1 MRISTKA
8 RILRAQKF
16 GRMEVFAKKAGISP
30 TRWKFFETA
39 TGGLSAS
46 ALERAAVALGV
57 KIEEI
62 ADERGFPVGV

>member
-1 MRISTKA
+1 
-8 RILRAQKF
+8 
-16 GRMEVFAKKAGISP
+16 MEAFAKEAGISP
-30 TRWKFFETA
+30 MRWKFFETA

-46 ALERAAVALGV
+46 ALEKAAVALGV